1 MHIIAYVLI
10 GILVAFLSVFG
21 VAWIVRRRKTH
32 FGYDLKVRNDVEQ
45 AVWIDKSEATGFR
58 ENQPE
63 SQELHASEPEPL
75 VEEQPEAET
84 LEDEDDKPNSPRKP
98 NGVRYVN
105 SCPL

>member
-1 MHIIAYVLI
+1 
-10 GILVAFLSVFG
+10 
-21 VAWIVRRRKTH
+21 
-32 FGYDLKVRNDVEQ
+32 VRNDVEQ